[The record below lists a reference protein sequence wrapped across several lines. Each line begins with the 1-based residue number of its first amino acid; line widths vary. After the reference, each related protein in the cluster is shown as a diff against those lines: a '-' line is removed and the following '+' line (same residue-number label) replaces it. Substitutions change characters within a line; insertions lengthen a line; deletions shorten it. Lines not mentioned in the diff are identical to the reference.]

1 MAEIIKG
8 VLLEGN
14 TTGLIDYNSLT
25 NAPIFGDGTAKS
37 HVEAWIAETESALED
52 REKEALYCYYD
63 AATKKIYQDKEFT
76 IPLY

>member
-25 NAPIFGDGTAKS
+25 NAPIFGGGTAKN
-37 HVEAWIAETESALED
+37 HVEDWIAETESALED

-63 AATKKIYQDKEFT
+63 ATTKKIYQDKEFT